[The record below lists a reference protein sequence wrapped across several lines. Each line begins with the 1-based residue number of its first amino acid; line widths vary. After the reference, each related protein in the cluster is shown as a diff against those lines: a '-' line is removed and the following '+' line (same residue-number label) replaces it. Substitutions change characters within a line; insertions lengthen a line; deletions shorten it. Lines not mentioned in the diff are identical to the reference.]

1 MSKLPRFGMLLII
14 ALFIGLICFSV
25 SAQEVSATTYAQDKA
40 GAIQAANL
48 AISKIYIPI
57 AYEQAFVENVAN
69 ARALVTH
76 AKTKGA
82 VDSDFTGLS
91 KLVNAENEVKK
102 FAAIQAARDAIDKIP
117 PTAEIT
123 SADRGKISEARR
135 LVDIAML
142 QYGASAFDICWRYDV
157 LAAAEKAANLS
168 GVRSGTALPATGAID
183 TVALI
188 GTFLTGTGM
197 LIGIELRKKNAYKK

>member
-82 VDSDFTGLS
+82 V
-91 KLVNAENEVKK
+91 
-102 FAAIQAARDAIDKIP
+102 IMI
-117 PTAEIT
+117 
-123 SADRGKISEARR
+123 
-135 LVDIAML
+135 L
-142 QYGASAFDICWRYDV
+142 QVYPNW
-157 LAAAEKAANLS
+157 
-168 GVRSGTALPATGAID
+168 
-183 TVALI
+183 
-188 GTFLTGTGM
+188 
-197 LIGIELRKKNAYKK
+197 